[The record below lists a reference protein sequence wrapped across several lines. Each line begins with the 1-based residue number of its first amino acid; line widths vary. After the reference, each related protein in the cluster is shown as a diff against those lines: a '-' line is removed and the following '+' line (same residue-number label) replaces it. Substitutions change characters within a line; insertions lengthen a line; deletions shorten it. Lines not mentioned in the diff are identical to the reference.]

1 MDADLQPSCAV
12 STILVDFFFAIFP
25 WIIVMPL
32 HMPQREKFTIA
43 GSMSLGLM

>member
-1 MDADLQPSCAV
+1 LTV

-25 WIIVMPL
+25 WIIVWPL
-32 HMPQREKFTIA
+32 QMPQREKYTIA